1 MAQRPKRSVPRRD
14 YASLADLKLPRIK
27 KSNNRST
34 PRLSDS
40 EGEANGELYRVEVVE
55 ENTATS
61 QVKVRY
67 IGYSTSFDEWR
78 EKEEI
83 VDLSDSDSEDGDVPT
98 EFPSGTI
105 QRFCLLQELAV
116 RIKQSLISSRKGNP
130 VCHIVMSF
138 DKIFFD
144 SLAVRGALQSKAGR
158 SSRVHTRQVYTISH
172 MKHFEDLLG
181 ARWYIRGLNTAGDF
195 CFVTPGTV
203 EFYLRETKGKVDYQ
217 LESDGSM
224 RQFYFGK
231 GCQLVFSFVRGDGTL
246 RQWNDIIGLCSS

>member
-27 KSNNRST
+27 KSNNHST

-83 VDLSDSDSEDGDVPT
+83 VDLSDSDSEDDVP

-105 QRFCLLQELAV
+105 QRFCLL
-116 RIKQSLISSRKGNP
+116 
-130 VCHIVMSF
+130 
-138 DKIFFD
+138 
-144 SLAVRGALQSKAGR
+144 
-158 SSRVHTRQVYTISH
+158 
-172 MKHFEDLLG
+172 
-181 ARWYIRGLNTAGDF
+181 
-195 CFVTPGTV
+195 
-203 EFYLRETKGKVDYQ
+203 
-217 LESDGSM
+217 
-224 RQFYFGK
+224 
-231 GCQLVFSFVRGDGTL
+231 
-246 RQWNDIIGLCSS
+246 

>member
-27 KSNNRST
+27 KSNNHST

-83 VDLSDSDSEDGDVPT
+83 VDLSDSDSEDDVP
-98 EFPSGTI
+98 EFPSVTI

-158 SSRVHTRQVYTISH
+158 SSRVHTRQVYTIPH

-181 ARWYIRGLNTAGDF
+181 ARWYIRGLNMAGDF
-195 CFVTPGTV
+195 CFVTPSTV

-231 GCQLVFSFVRGDGTL
+231 GCQLVFSFVRGDGIL
-246 RQWNDIIGLCSS
+246 RQWNDIIRLCSS